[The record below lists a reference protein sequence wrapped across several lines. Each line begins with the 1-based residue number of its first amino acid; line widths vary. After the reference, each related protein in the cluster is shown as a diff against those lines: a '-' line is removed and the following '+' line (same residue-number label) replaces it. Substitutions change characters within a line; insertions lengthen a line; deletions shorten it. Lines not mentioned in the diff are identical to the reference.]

1 MNSLFMVI
9 MQLHTYADATQYTQ
23 SIFSFRTGKT
33 QMSQIRLS
41 EIINNPV
48 LLRPQCS
55 RKVRYSSFIAQD
67 FFHFSSFINNWDNL
81 NL

>member
-23 SIFSFRTGKT
+23 SIFSFKLLTELEKT
-33 QMSQIRLS
+33 QMSQICMS

-48 LLRPQCS
+48 LARHTQGSTLTHAMLSMP
-55 RKVRYSSFIAQD
+55 F
-67 FFHFSSFINNWDNL
+67 
-81 NL
+81 

>member
-48 LLRPQCS
+48 LLRHTQGPTLTHAML
-55 RKVRYSSFIAQD
+55 FML
-67 FFHFSSFINNWDNL
+67 F
-81 NL
+81 